1 VRRIAHTLKSASAN
15 VGAETLAALCKDME
29 HLGRTDTTEGAD
41 AILTG
46 MEREFQAVRESLTAL
61 LEKET

>member
-1 VRRIAHTLKSASAN
+1 
-15 VGAETLAALCKDME
+15 ME

-41 AILTG
+41 VILTD
-46 MEREFQAVRESLTAL
+46 MEQEFQAVRHSLSAM